1 LVVWAASGLWGGA
14 RYSVLLIPGAGVESG
29 PRQPKQGVA
38 DMLMAR
44 IAAALPPAS

>member
-1 LVVWAASGLWGGA
+1 MEGEQFLPCATVAEPSEA
-14 RYSVLLIPGAGVESG
+14 
-29 PRQPKQGVA
+29 KQGVA